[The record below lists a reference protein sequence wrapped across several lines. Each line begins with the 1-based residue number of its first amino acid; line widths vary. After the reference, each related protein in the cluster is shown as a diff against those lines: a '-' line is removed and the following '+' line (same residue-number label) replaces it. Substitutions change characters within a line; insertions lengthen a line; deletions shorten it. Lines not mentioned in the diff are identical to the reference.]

1 LWRKKMSKK
10 LFALVAVAVALSFV
24 VTATSLA
31 QYKEAKSYLGPRVGI
46 GVNGSSLA
54 VGAGYEYGVTPD
66 ISVGALI
73 DYYQWSYT
81 PYGAFGGKYKYI
93 VFGAQGNYHFGKLL
107 KWEDKLDP
115 FAGVVLA
122 YQNISWSWDN
132 QAYSF
137 WSASASGLVFG
148 GQAGIRY
155 FVSPTVAL
163 YGQAGFGIT
172 YLKVGVDFVF

>member
-1 LWRKKMSKK
+1 MSKK
-10 LFALVAVAVALSFV
+10 LFAFVAVVVALSFM
-24 VTATSLA
+24 VTATSQA
-31 QYKEAKSYLGPRVGI
+31 QYKEGKSYLGPRVGL
-46 GVNGSSLA
+46 GVNGTSFA

-73 DYYQWSYT
+73 DYYSWDW
-81 PYGAFGGKYKYI
+81 GFGISYKYI
-93 VFGAQGNYHFGKLL
+93 IFGGQGNYHFGKLL
-107 KWEDKLDP
+107 KWDSRLDP
-115 FAGVVLA
+115 FAGLVLGYA
-122 YQNISWSWDN
+122 NISWSGTRPYLGWN
-132 QAYSF
+132 PNEST
-137 WSASASGLVFG
+137 LVLG

>member
-1 LWRKKMSKK
+1 MSKK

>member
-1 LWRKKMSKK
+1 MSKK

-31 QYKEAKSYLGPRVGI
+31 QYKEAKSYLGPRLGL
-46 GVNGSSLA
+46 GVHGSSFS

-73 DYYQWSYT
+73 DYYQYSYT
-81 PYGAFGGKYKYI
+81 FINSLTEKYI
-93 VFGAQGNYHFGKLL
+93 IFGAQGNYHFGKAL
-107 KWEDKLDP
+107 KADPKIDP
-115 FAGVVLA
+115 FAGLVLA

-132 QAYSF
+132 QAAEGF
-137 WSASASGLVFG
+137 IPSGSGMVFG

-155 FVSPTVAL
+155 FVSPTLAL
-163 YGQAGFGIT
+163 YGQLGFGIT